1 MKKETFSR
9 SSILAGVTAAALIL
23 ASAAPAFAQG
33 NSQGN
38 KGNSNRGGNSAA
50 QMNVQGVA
58 NSNGRNTIDRDFGRD
73 RAAERMR
80 DQDRAHT
87 RAGRRAEARTAELNR
102 EATRIARLRA
112 DERAGLT
119 IDREDRINNHGANK
133 TGFCPPGQAKK
144 AGKGSRF
151 NC

>member
-1 MKKETFSR
+1 MTRQTFRR
-9 SSILAGVTAAALIL
+9 SSILSGVAAAALML

-33 NSQGN
+33 NSQG
-38 KGNSNRGGNSAA
+38 KGNANRGANSST
-50 QMNVQGVA
+50 QMSVQGNA

-73 RAAERMR
+73 RAAERMS
-80 DQDRAHT
+80 DQGLARNRVGDRAERNT
-87 RAGRRAEARTAELNR
+87 TAGLNR
-102 EATRIARLRA
+102 EAARIARLRA

-119 IDREDRINNHGANK
+119 LDRNDRINGNGANK

-144 AGKGSRF
+144 AGQGSRF

>member
-1 MKKETFSR
+1 MKNQTFSR

-33 NSQGN
+33 NSQG

-50 QMNVQGVA
+50 QMNLQGAA

-73 RAAERMR
+73 RAAERMTDR
-80 DQDRAHT
+80 DRAHT
-87 RAGRRAEARTAELNR
+87 RAGRRAEARTTAELNR